1 MQHTQAGIEQ
11 GRLHR
16 VTTFYTDV
24 NRRLPATTRRAAGTN
39 ICEIYVDTMIA
50 AITLGAYLST
60 SLAVKSVS
68 TADDFAYSSS
78 VTGPVT
84 SISAASGGVE

>member
-1 MQHTQAGIEQ
+1 MFCAKPLGHT
-11 GRLHR
+11 
-16 VTTFYTDV
+16 
-24 NRRLPATTRRAAGTN
+24 
-39 ICEIYVDTMIA
+39 
-50 AITLGAYLST
+50 ST

-84 SISAASGGVE
+84 SRSAASGGVE